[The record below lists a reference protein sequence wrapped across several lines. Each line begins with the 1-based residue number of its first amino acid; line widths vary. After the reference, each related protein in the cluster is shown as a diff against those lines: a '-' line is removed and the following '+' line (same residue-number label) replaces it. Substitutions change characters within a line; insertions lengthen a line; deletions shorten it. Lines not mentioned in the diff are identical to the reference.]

1 MQMGA
6 GQCGDIQKKPSNTLT
21 TKCSTI
27 NFIWEILVPE
37 YSYNCTVKISKGMQ
51 NEDNLELL
59 KREDGETFFHGS
71 FICGREKG
79 FENKDFI
86 LPENYECDDGCIF
99 TMEMVYILWIF
110 IFL

>member
-6 GQCGDIQKKPSNTLT
+6 GQCGDVQKKPSNTLT
-21 TKCSTI
+21 TKGSAI

-37 YSYNCTVKISKGMQ
+37 NSRNCTVKILKDMQ
-51 NEDNLELL
+51 IEDNFESL
-59 KREDGETFFHGS
+59 KPVDNETFSEGS